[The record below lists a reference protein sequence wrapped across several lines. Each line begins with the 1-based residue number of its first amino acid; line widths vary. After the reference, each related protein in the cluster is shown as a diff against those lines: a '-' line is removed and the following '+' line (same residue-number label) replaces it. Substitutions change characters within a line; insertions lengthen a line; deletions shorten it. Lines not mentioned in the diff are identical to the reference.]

1 MQLVDRDRR
10 RRTDGELPLWL
21 FRSRGEAEKRNGA
34 MGKRTVLIEK
44 ESRRGISRKA
54 GEGEGG
60 GSGLGKKWTALRREF
75 HVNRIN
81 RRRGRI
87 KERKRE
93 KDVTL
98 PLLVIDGKSAA
109 GRNRIKPAG

>member
-1 MQLVDRDRR
+1 MVKLRR
-10 RRTDGELPLWL
+10 ET
-21 FRSRGEAEKRNGA
+21 GA
-34 MGKRTVLIEK
+34 MGKRTDLTEK
-44 ESRRGISRKA
+44 ESRGGISRK
-54 GEGEGG
+54 
-60 GSGLGKKWTALRREF
+60 GSRRRRSGRKRTGDKKWTALRREF
-75 HVNRIN
+75 NVNRIN